1 MSAAAGAGAAR
12 PAARPAWRAPGA
24 AATLALLFLAVHHRT
39 LAELWRVWET
49 NDNYSHGPLVPL
61 AAAFLVWRRRR
72 DLAALPARPSAA
84 GLAVVAAGCGLQVLG
99 LRADVFALQGWSIV
113 VLAVGLVLTFFG
125 PAVTRALAF
134 PLAFLAFM
142 LPFPPFIVNPLSYGL
157 KEITVRLSTA
167 WAEALGATLQR
178 SGMTLYLA
186 SGELR
191 MENPCSGLRSLV
203 ALLATGALFAHLQPG
218 GRWRRAVML
227 LAAVPIAMLGNAV
240 RTTLLILIAHYR
252 DVEAVEGVFHD
263 VSGVLVYAVALAAL
277 LALRAALSPAKP
289 GRREPRPVPA

>member
-1 MSAAAGAGAAR
+1 MSAALREAPALVARPAGRTMAGAA
-12 PAARPAWRAPGA
+12 
-24 AATLALLFLAVHHRT
+24 LFALLLAAVHHRT
-39 LAELWRVWET
+39 FAELWRVWET

-72 DLAALPARPSAA
+72 ELAALPARPSAT
-84 GLAVVAAGCGLQVLG
+84 GLAVVAAGCAMHVLG
-99 LRADVFALQGWSIV
+99 LRADVFALQGWS
-113 VLAVGLVLTFFG
+113 VLAMVTGLVLAFLG

-157 KEITVRLSTA
+157 KEMTLRLSTA
-167 WAEALGATLQR
+167 GAEALGATMQR
-178 SGMTLYLA
+178 SGMTLYLVT
-186 SGELR
+186 GELR

-218 GRWRRAVML
+218 GRWRRAVLL

-240 RTTLLILIAHYR
+240 RTTLLILIGHYR
-252 DVEAVEGVFHD
+252 DVTAVEGPLHD
-263 VSGVLVYAVALAAL
+263 ASGVLVYAVALVAML
-277 LALRAALSPAKP
+277 GLRAALMPR
-289 GRREPRPVPA
+289 GRRGASPEEAPA